1 MKDMTKRTDL
11 AKEAVDLYCE
21 TMPAPGMPDGVRSSE
36 KDVCGMHVFTVEI
49 LNENGS
55 EIIGKP
61 VGKYVTID
69 LEPLFANTDHAFQ
82 EAVDVISGELSSFL
96 PSNGESPLLVA
107 GLGNR
112 AITPD
117 ALGPIAVENVLATRH
132 LLRQM
137 PEQFSML
144 KPVTA
149 VAPGVLAM
157 TGIESGEMLT
167 GIAGKITPGALI
179 AIDALAARRTER
191 LCKTVQISNTGI
203 VPGSGVG
210 NHRFAI
216 NTKTMHIPCIA
227 VGVPTVVDAATL
239 AADILDDLQIS
250 YEATPLYE
258 KYGQTFV
265 TGKEIDRQVAA
276 CAKVIGY
283 AINRAAQ
290 PELSLDDI
298 ALFLS

>member
-1 MKDMTKRTDL
+1 
-11 AKEAVDLYCE
+11 
-21 TMPAPGMPDGVRSSE
+21 
-36 KDVCGMHVFTVEI
+36 MHVFTVEI

-132 LLRQM
+132 LLR
-137 PEQFSML
+137 
-144 KPVTA
+144 
-149 VAPGVLAM
+149 
-157 TGIESGEMLT
+157 
-167 GIAGKITPGALI
+167 
-179 AIDALAARRTER
+179 RTER

-216 NTKTMHIPCIA
+216 NTETMHIPCIA

-239 AADILDDLQIS
+239 AADILDDLQLS

>member
-167 GIAGKITPGALI
+167 
-179 AIDALAARRTER
+179 
-191 LCKTVQISNTGI
+191 
-203 VPGSGVG
+203 
-210 NHRFAI
+210 
-216 NTKTMHIPCIA
+216 
-227 VGVPTVVDAATL
+227 
-239 AADILDDLQIS
+239 
-250 YEATPLYE
+250 
-258 KYGQTFV
+258 
-265 TGKEIDRQVAA
+265 
-276 CAKVIGY
+276 
-283 AINRAAQ
+283 
-290 PELSLDDI
+290 
-298 ALFLS
+298 

>member
-21 TMPAPGMPDGVRSSE
+21 AMPAPGMPDGVRSSE

-167 GIAGKITPGALI
+167 GIAGKIAPGALI

-191 LCKTVQISNTGI
+191 LCKTVQISNAGI

-216 NTKTMHIPCIA
+216 NTETMHIPCIA

-265 TGKEIDRQVAA
+265 TGKEIDRQVAV

>member
-1 MKDMTKRTDL
+1 MKDRTKRTDL

-21 TMPAPGMPDGVRSSE
+21 TQPAPGMPDGVRSTE

-61 VGKYVTID
+61 VGKYVTIHI
-69 LEPLFANTDHAFQ
+69 EPLFFNTDHAFQ
-82 EAVDVISGELSSFL
+82 EVVDVISGELSSFL
-96 PSNGESPLLVA
+96 PSAAESPLLVA

-117 ALGPIAVENVLATRH
+117 ALGPIAVENILATRH

-167 GIAGKITPGALI
+167 GIAGKIAPGVLI

-216 NTKTMHIPCIA
+216 NTETMHIPCIA

-239 AADILDDLQIS
+239 AADILDDLQIP
-250 YEATPLYE
+250 YEPTSLYK

-265 TGKEIDRQVAA
+265 TGKEIDRQVAT